1 MGEVLGVYAGS
12 FDPPTSGHLW
22 MIEQGAALFD
32 NLIVALGLNPEKRYL
47 FSVEERLEMLR
58 ECTAHLPNVSIQS
71 FTNQFLITF
80 AQSVGARFVLRGIR
94 NESDYEQERTM
105 RNVNGDLDPHITT
118 VFLVP
123 PRSIAEVS
131 SSLVRGLVGP
141 EGWEDVVK
149 SYVTPGVLQKLRD
162 KYERRRS

>member
-1 MGEVLGVYAGS
+1 
-12 FDPPTSGHLW
+12 
-22 MIEQGAALFD
+22 
-32 NLIVALGLNPEKRYL
+32 
-47 FSVEERLEMLR
+47 MLR

-118 VFLVP
+118 VFLMP